1 LLNGGEDLKE
11 TEDFST
17 IRKVLEGNVNAFE
30 ILVDKYSKRVYG
42 YIFKSVR
49 DKYVA
54 EELTQE
60 IFLKIYRSLNR
71 FDMDKSFSVW
81 LFTIAKN
88 TMLDYFKQ
96 SPRQYTSG
104 LNEEVDFN
112 KISDDSQNP
121 LYIVEKNEK
130 RQEIDRIIDT
140 LPDKYRELIVLKYFE
155 ELNYSEISRRL
166 DISINKVK
174 WRLYEARKQLVRA
187 LRNSDGKER
196 GCNTYGM

>member
-1 LLNGGEDLKE
+1 
-11 TEDFST
+11 
-17 IRKVLEGNVNAFE
+17 
-30 ILVDKYSKRVYG
+30 
-42 YIFKSVR
+42 
-49 DKYVA
+49 
-54 EELTQE
+54 
-60 IFLKIYRSLNR
+60 
-71 FDMDKSFSVW
+71 
-81 LFTIAKN
+81 
-88 TMLDYFKQ
+88 
-96 SPRQYTSG
+96 
-104 LNEEVDFN
+104 
-112 KISDDSQNP
+112 
-121 LYIVEKNEK
+121 VEKNEK